1 MNGENQQAYDR
12 GVSIF
17 SPDGRLY
24 QVEYAR
30 EAVKQGA
37 PSVGVRAEDGV
48 VLAAR
53 RRVRSDLLEARSVE
67 KLHEVDDHVAVG
79 TAGQA
84 ADGRRL
90 VDIARRAAQ
99 RDRLRYDEPAT
110 VEALST
116 TVADHVQERTQTGG
130 ARPYGTALLV
140 AGVDAAG
147 PHAGE
152 PRLFETDVSGTHYE
166 WQAVAVGRDSRDI
179 TDHLEEAYE
188 AGLSVGD
195 ALELAVEALAA
206 PAEELGA
213 NEVVATT
220 VTADGVET
228 ADDETLA
235 GVLSE
240 TGADE
245 E

>member
-67 KLHEVDDHVAVG
+67 KLHAVDDHVAVG

-84 ADGRRL
+84 ADARRL

-99 RDRLRYDEPAT
+99 RNRLRYDEPAT

-130 ARPYGTALLV
+130 ARPYGTSLLV

-166 WQAVAVGRDSRDI
+166 WQAVAVGRDSQNI
-179 TDHLEEAYE
+179 TDHLEDAYE

-195 ALELAVEALAA
+195 ALDLAVRALAA
-206 PAEELGA
+206 PADELGA
-213 NEVVATT
+213 DEVVATT
-220 VTADGVET
+220 VTADGVDPV
-228 ADDETLA
+228 DDETLSAALAEA
-235 GVLSE
+235 GV
-240 TGADE
+240 DE